1 MSIFRVNKTKN
12 FTVISN
18 FHLKDKN
25 LSLKAK
31 GLLSIMLSLPDDW
44 DFTIAGLVS
53 LCQEG
58 EKAVT
63 NALKELREC
72 GYLRVRKEF
81 PKKGSNSFKYSYDI
95 FEQSSLDPQN
105 VGLQNVGLQNGG
117 LNKILNNKILNN
129 KKIEEEKNEDLE
141 EVYET
146 YLTAFGKTTG
156 QFKLT
161 PKRRDKISARLRDA
175 GKEMLLKAIRN
186 CSKDSFYRGKNER
199 KWKADLDFIT
209 RSYEKVEYLANL
221 ESSTAP
227 SDDGG
232 AIVIPDHLQRE
243 MDFLKGR
250 D

>member
-12 FTVISN
+12 FTVMSN

-44 DFTIAGLVS
+44 DFTVAGLVA

-72 GYLRVRKEF
+72 GYLRVRKEL
-81 PKKGSNSFKYSYDI
+81 PKKGSNSFKYNYDI

-117 LNKILNNKILNN
+117 LNKILNDKILTN
-129 KKIEEEKNEDLE
+129 KKIAEKNEDLE
-141 EVYET
+141 EVYEA
-146 YLTAFGKTTG
+146 YLTAFGKTAD

-161 PKRRDKISARLRDA
+161 PKRRDKISVRLHDA

-186 CSKDSFYRGKNER
+186 CSKDAFYRGKNER

-221 ESSTAP
+221 DPNIAS
-227 SDDGG
+227 SDDGD
-232 AIVIPDHLQRE
+232 AIVIPAHLQRE